1 MSYHKKLKRVHVLD
15 ALYGPIS
22 FGEELSVLMNAP
34 VVQRMR
40 HIRLSNIDSLALPGI
55 AGLNRFEHVLGTAYL
70 STIVGCSGALG
81 ASERIAL
88 QAAALMHD
96 WAITAF
102 GHLVEEAF
110 AYVGSKFNHEGKLH
124 ELIASPAS
132 SDIGGVNRQ
141 VLCGRQ
147 TGIFDWCSEVFGSEA
162 NKYLELITETIA
174 GRGLMGPVISGEI
187 DLDNIDNLHRIAFH
201 MGLGIDKEA
210 PGRLSRSLLGAS
222 ESGNPIFARDARD
235 DLLGWVALRRDV
247 YTHLM
252 LAQPDFT
259 AKLML
264 LYATV
269 QAMRAEEFT
278 DQDWNMTDFDFV
290 SRLLKSKVKE
300 TTETADRWM
309 AGEFW
314 EMAPMLWLSGSVP
327 EYSLVGSFSEILA
340 KEIKRP
346 VFAYRIKDKRE
357 RELTI
362 EFDGGEIEVFGSNSK
377 KWLLGVGS
385 PLKRAFTKQQ
395 VSAMRELASQY
406 FKAEVLFEQAGDDTG
421 TASQGTLI

>member
-1 MSYHKKLKRVHVLD
+1 MSSYKKAKQIDVLD
-15 ALYGPIS
+15 ALYGPIR
-22 FGEELSVLMNAP
+22 FGEELSALMSAP
-34 VVQRMR
+34 VVQRLR

-70 STIVGCSGALG
+70 STIVGCSGTLN
-81 ASERIAL
+81 SPERVAL

-110 AYVGSKFNHEGKLH
+110 AYGGSQFNHEGKLH
-124 ELIASPAS
+124 ELIASPTS

-141 VLCGRQ
+141 VLRGRE
-147 TGIFDWCSEVFGSEA
+147 TGILDWCTQVFGRESD
-162 NKYLELITETIA
+162 KYLKRITETIA
-174 GRGLMGPVISGEI
+174 GRGAIGPVISGEI

-201 MGLGIDKEA
+201 MGLRIDREA
-210 PGRLSRSLLGAS
+210 PVRLSRCLLGT
-222 ESGNPIFARDARD
+222 SGSGRPIFAREAKG
-235 DLLGWVALRRDV
+235 DLMRWVELRRDV

-252 LAQPDFT
+252 LAQPDFA

-269 QAMRAEEFT
+269 QAMRAGEFT
-278 DQDWNMTDFDFV
+278 DQDWNMTDFEFV
-290 SRLLKSKVKE
+290 SRLLQSRVKE

-314 EMAPMLWLSGSVP
+314 EMAPLLWLRGPVP
-327 EYSLVGSFSEILA
+327 DYSLVANFSEMLS
-340 KEIKRP
+340 KEIKRQ

-357 RELTI
+357 RLLEV
-362 EFDGGEIEVFGSNSK
+362 EFHEGGSAIFGSSSK

-385 PLKRAFTKQQ
+385 PTKPTFTKSQLI
-395 VSAMRELASQY
+395 AIRELASSY
-406 FKAEVLFEQAGDDTG
+406 FKSEVLFEQADGDTG
-421 TASQGTLI
+421 TACQGTLI